1 MTINFDSPV
10 SIRTFLEEQGLAVSK
25 KFGQNFLVDRGMRE
39 RIIEALDVQPGMS
52 VWEIG
57 PGIGSMTEIILQ
69 KGADLTTFEID
80 YVLCGCWRRC
90 LAAILISRL

>member
-1 MTINFDSPV
+1 
-10 SIRTFLEEQGLAVSK
+10 
-25 KFGQNFLVDRGMRE
+25 MRE

-80 YVLCGCWRRC
+80 YGFVRVLEEMFGSDSHFSIVKRRH
-90 LAAILISRL
+90 AQDVAIRV